1 MARQARTISPTDYYH
16 VIMRGNN
23 RTSIFSN
30 HSQKQYFRDLLKE
43 QKEECL
49 LEIAGYCI
57 MDNHVH
63 IAVKADL
70 DNLTK
75 SMKSV
80 NIRYAMRYNREKE
93 QIGHVYQDRYKSEV
107 IHNENILSLVIR
119 YIHNNPVKAK
129 IVNHPGDY
137 KWSSY
142 NEYFNNS
149 NDNLIDI
156 SQREFVLE
164 LNNGISNF
172 KEFHKL
178 EDQNEYLEINEDR
191 DKNRIDKAMKILG
204 KYIDI
209 EDRNSINNLKQDIK
223 LQDEIIK
230 NLLENSNLSHRKIAE
245 ILDVTS
251 SKVHYISSKK

>member
-30 HSQKQYFRDLLKE
+30 HSQKQYIKDLLKE
-43 QKEECL
+43 QTEQGIL
-49 LEIAGYCI
+49 GIAGYCI
-57 MDNHVH
+57 MDNHIH

-75 SMKSV
+75 SIKSV
-80 NIRYAMRYNREKE
+80 NIKYAMRFNREKD
-93 QIGHVYQDRYKSEV
+93 QVGHVYQDRYKSEV
-107 IHNENILSLVIR
+107 IYNENILNLVIR

-129 IVNHPGDY
+129 MVNHPGDY

-142 NEYFNNS
+142 NEYFNDK
-149 NDNLIDI
+149 NDSLIDI
-156 SQREFVLE
+156 TQRDFVLE
-164 LNNGISNF
+164 LNNGIRKF
-172 KEFHKL
+172 KDFHNL
-178 EDQNEYLEINEDR
+178 EDQNEFLEINEDR
-191 DKNRIDKAMKILG
+191 DNNRIDKAQKILA

-209 EDRNSINNLKQDIK
+209 EDKNSINNLKQDIK
-223 LQDEIIK
+223 LLDEVIK

-245 ILDVTS
+245 ILDVRS
-251 SKVHYISSKK
+251 SRVHYINSKK